1 MRLLY
6 SFSLKPQTKFH
17 ENNFVYIFLWL
28 KWLSIVGYDY
38 RLLSAFLA
46 STNLC
51 AHYVIICW
59 SGRQAGRGGEGKG
72 AIVCIALRVPNELDD
87 RFCQMPPQKVAQVAA
102 ALAERHSNIYSL
114 DSLCLRR
121 NSSGIPVW

>member
-1 MRLLY
+1 MQY
-6 SFSLKPQTKFH
+6 FSFFSLKPQTKFH

-46 STNLC
+46 LTNLC

-59 SGRQAGRGGEGKG
+59 SGWQARRRGKG
-72 AIVCIALRVPNELDD
+72 AIVCIALRVPNKLDD

-102 ALAERHSNIYSL
+102 TLAERHSNIYSL